1 MYVYKHIYT
10 YIMPAGYAE
19 YFWKDQQ
26 ETGK

>member
-10 YIMPAGYAE
+10 YIMPAGYTE

-26 ETGK
+26 ETGR